1 MQWMWLSLK
10 SGVSRSKSDK
20 EKNKSKVICD
30 ELQEVMSSFHIIIS
44 LVKLFAHVLN
54 HL

>member
-1 MQWMWLSLK
+1 MDVVEFENCYQQK
-10 SGVSRSKSDK
+10 YESDK

-30 ELQEVMSSFHIIIS
+30 ELQEVISAFHIIIS
-44 LVKLFAHVLN
+44 LVKLFACVLN